1 MPHAS
6 ESSCTRQKNSKIK
19 KSTEKASSSVLL
31 LNTHISLNLHNN
43 THQTMTDSPTTK
55 GEGEKQKQIAAA
67 DAAYKAGIAAIRAND
82 LESAIQFLGSS
93 LEIRNEIFGEGSIE
107 VAPTYLKYGCVL
119 FWKAQEDNTVFGA
132 NAPGGAG
139 GEAAGSG
146 DGAKDTKNAGEEKE
160 EENAEEEEEE
170 DAEEDANEDEEDE
183 EETDMELAWKLLENA
198 RLIYLEHFEATKA
211 NPDPEPLRKERA
223 LELASVYENLGDINQ
238 EQSNFEAAI
247 EDETKALEIYEKELS
262 LDDRRIAA
270 VLSNMSLAYQLLDR
284 FKEAL
289 RTCQRGIAVLNARL
303 KRLQEDDLKDGG
315 KENKERTEEFE
326 TIKAVLGDFTE
337 KEIELK
343 GLADQEQSAKDAI
356 RAAFASIG
364 GVVKPDPNASDKNEG
379 VETDGFDKPQLNE
392 QTTVVQVQ
400 QVRKKVVPQQQQP
413 VQLQPKR
420 VVPVQQAPVRV
431 QPKAVVAPTPVA
443 VEEEQPQAK
452 KLKPTPSNAAK
463 ENEPAPAEGEQCKQ
477 Q

>member
-1 MPHAS
+1 MI
-6 ESSCTRQKNSKIK
+6 ENSKSK
-19 KSTEKASSSVLL
+19 KAPKSFFFFSHISP
-31 LNTHISLNLHNN
+31 NTHISLNLHNN

-160 EENAEEEEEE
+160 EENAEEEEEEE

-400 QVRKKVVPQQQQP
+400 Q
-413 VQLQPKR
+413 
-420 VVPVQQAPVRV
+420 APVRV

-443 VEEEQPQAK
+443 VGEEQPQAK
-452 KLKPTPSNAAK
+452 KLKPSSSNAAK

>member
-1 MPHAS
+1 MTS
-6 ESSCTRQKNSKIK
+6 TSK
-19 KSTEKASSSVLL
+19 E
-31 LNTHISLNLHNN
+31 
-43 THQTMTDSPTTK
+43 
-55 GEGEKQKQIAAA
+55 GEEEKQKQIVAA

-139 GEAAGSG
+139 GEAGGG
-146 DGAKDTKNAGEEKE
+146 DDANTTKNAAATKEEEEKE
-160 EENAEEEEEE
+160 QKEEEEE
-170 DAEEDANEDEEDE
+170 DDGEDANEEGGEDEEDE

-211 NPDPEPLRKERA
+211 NPDPEPLRKERRA
-223 LELASVYENLGDINQ
+223 RTRFG
-238 EQSNFEAAI
+238 SNFEAAI
-247 EDETKALEIYEKELS
+247 EDETKALQIYEKELS

-303 KRLQEDDLKDGG
+303 KRLQEDDLEDGG

-326 TIKAVLGDFTE
+326 TIRAVLGDFTE

-343 GLADQEQSAKDAI
+343 GLEDQEKSAKDAI

-364 GVVKPDPNASDKNEG
+364 GVVKPDPNAADKNEG
-379 VETDGFDKPQLNE
+379 IETDGFDKPQLNE

-400 QVRKKVVPQQQQP
+400 QVRKKVVPQQQQEQQP

-420 VVPVQQAPVRV
+420 VIPVQQAPVRV
-431 QPKAVVAPTPVA
+431 QPKPVVAPTPVSGGN
-443 VEEEQPQAK
+443 EQPQAK

-463 ENEPAPAEGEQCKQ
+463 ENEPAPTEGEQCKQ

>member
-1 MPHAS
+1 MT
-6 ESSCTRQKNSKIK
+6 SSPPK
-19 KSTEKASSSVLL
+19 EE
-31 LNTHISLNLHNN
+31 
-43 THQTMTDSPTTK
+43 
-55 GEGEKQKQIAAA
+55 GEDAEKQKQIVAA
-67 DAAYKAGIAAIRAND
+67 DTAYKAGIAAIRAND

-93 LEIRNEIFGEGSIE
+93 LQIRNDIFGEGSIE
-107 VAPTYLKYGCVL
+107 AAPTYLKYGCVL
-119 FWKAQEDNTVFGA
+119 FWKAQEDNTVFGV

-139 GEAAGSG
+139 GDTDGG
-146 DGAKDTKNAGEEKE
+146 DANTENATKE
-160 EENAEEEEEE
+160 EEEKQQNEE
-170 DAEEDANEDEEDE
+170 DGEDANGEEGEDE

-198 RLIYLEHFEATKA
+198 RLIYLEHFETTKE

-238 EQSNFEAAI
+238 EQSNFEGAI

-289 RTCQRGIAVLNARL
+289 RTCQRGIAVLKARL
-303 KRLQEDDLKDGG
+303 KRLEEDDLKDGG
-315 KENKERTEEFE
+315 KENTERTEEFE
-326 TIKAVLGDFTE
+326 TIRAVLGDFTE
-337 KEIELK
+337 KEVELK

-364 GVVKPDPNASDKNEG
+364 GVVKPDPNATSSDKNEG
-379 VETDGFDKPQLNE
+379 IETDGFDKPQLNE

-400 QVRKKVVPQQQQP
+400 QVRKKIVPQQQQQP

-420 VVPVQQAPVRV
+420 VVPVQQPVRV
-431 QPKAVVAPTPVA
+431 QPKPVVAPTTVA
-443 VEEEQPQAK
+443 VGDEQPQAK
-452 KLKPTPSNAAK
+452 KLKPMPPNAAK

>member
-1 MPHAS
+1 M
-6 ESSCTRQKNSKIK
+6 T
-19 KSTEKASSSVLL
+19 STAKE
-31 LNTHISLNLHNN
+31 
-43 THQTMTDSPTTK
+43 
-55 GEGEKQKQIAAA
+55 GEEEKQKQIFAA

-93 LEIRNEIFGEGSIE
+93 LEIRNEVFGEGSIE

-139 GEAAGSG
+139 GEAGGG
-146 DGAKDTKNAGEEKE
+146 DDANTTKNAAATKEEEEKE
-160 EENAEEEEEE
+160 QKEEEE
-170 DAEEDANEDEEDE
+170 DDDGEDANEEGGEDEEDE

-247 EDETKALEIYEKELS
+247 EDETKALQIYEKELS

-326 TIKAVLGDFTE
+326 TIRAVLGDFTE

-343 GLADQEQSAKDAI
+343 GLEDQEKSAKDAI

-364 GVVKPDPNASDKNEG
+364 GVVKPDPNAADKNEG
-379 VETDGFDKPQLNE
+379 IETDGFDKP
-392 QTTVVQVQ
+392 
-400 QVRKKVVPQQQQP
+400 R
-413 VQLQPKR
+413 
-420 VVPVQQAPVRV
+420 
-431 QPKAVVAPTPVA
+431 
-443 VEEEQPQAK
+443 
-452 KLKPTPSNAAK
+452 
-463 ENEPAPAEGEQCKQ
+463 
-477 Q
+477 

>member
-1 MPHAS
+1 VRL
-6 ESSCTRQKNSKIK
+6 TKKFKFVNQ
-19 KSTEKASSSVLL
+19 KSTSEKASLQFFFSHISP
-31 LNTHISLNLHNN
+31 NAHISLNLHNN

-119 FWKAQEDNTVFGA
+119 FWKAQEDNTVFGS

-146 DGAKDTKNAGEEKE
+146 DGAKDTKSAGEEKD
-160 EENAEEEEEE
+160 EENAEEEEE

-183 EETDMELAWKLLENA
+183 DETDMELAWKLLENA

-443 VEEEQPQAK
+443 VGEEQPQAK
-452 KLKPTPSNAAK
+452 KLKPTPLNAAK

>member
-1 MPHAS
+1 M
-6 ESSCTRQKNSKIK
+6 T
-19 KSTEKASSSVLL
+19 STAKE
-31 LNTHISLNLHNN
+31 
-43 THQTMTDSPTTK
+43 
-55 GEGEKQKQIAAA
+55 GEEEKQKQIVAA

-139 GEAAGSG
+139 GEAGGG
-146 DGAKDTKNAGEEKE
+146 DDANTTKNAAATKEEEEKE
-160 EENAEEEEEE
+160 QKEEEE
-170 DAEEDANEDEEDE
+170 DDDGEDANEEGGEDEEDE

-211 NPDPEPLRKERA
+211 NPDPEPLRKERV

-247 EDETKALEIYEKELS
+247 EDETKALQIYEKELS

-326 TIKAVLGDFTE
+326 TIRAVLGDFTE

-343 GLADQEQSAKDAI
+343 GLEDQEKSAKDAI

-364 GVVKPDPNASDKNEG
+364 GVVKPDPNAADKNEG
-379 VETDGFDKPQLNE
+379 IETDGFDKPQLNE

-400 QVRKKVVPQQQQP
+400 QVRKKVVPQQQQEQQP

-420 VVPVQQAPVRV
+420 VIPVQQAPVRV
-431 QPKAVVAPTPVA
+431 QPKPVVAPTPVSGGN
-443 VEEEQPQAK
+443 EQPQAK

-463 ENEPAPAEGEQCKQ
+463 ENEPAPTEGEQCKQ